1 MWTLDGGVY
10 EDAYIS
16 PPEPTIFYNNFSC
29 AGDEYSLDECLATPL
44 SSCDSGPL
52 ALRCFIE
59 GTCNYLQLKVDKYL

>member
-16 PPEPTIFYNNFSC
+16 APEPTVFYNNFSC
-29 AGDEYSLDECLATPL
+29 AGDEDSLDECPLTPVP
-44 SSCDSGPL
+44 SCDSGPQ

-59 GTCNYLQLKVDKYL
+59 GILVVQLIVD